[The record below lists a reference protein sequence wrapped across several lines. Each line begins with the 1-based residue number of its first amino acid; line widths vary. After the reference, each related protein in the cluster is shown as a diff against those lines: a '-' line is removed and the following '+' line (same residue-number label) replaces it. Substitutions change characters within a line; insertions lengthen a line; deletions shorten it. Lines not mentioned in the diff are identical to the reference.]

1 MSEVINTKMTD
12 RGVVISFNS
21 QSDWDRIK
29 TVLQEHLQEAAQF
42 YQGSSLYFD
51 LSLRELSSREMQ
63 NLINLLEANLLADT
77 DFYFFQQ
84 EKTETKRQDRSREQS
99 KSSATRERKT
109 RKTRTG
115 EENKH
120 FSSRNDTRLIRR
132 TLRSGQS
139 IEHLHNLVI
148 MGDVN
153 PGAEIKAGGD
163 IVVFGKLMGLV
174 HAGALG
180 DKSASIT
187 ALELVPTQIRIAGV
201 ISRAPD
207 EENRTEIRP
216 ERAFIKDDRIVVKEI
231 KL

>member
-21 QSDWDRIK
+21 QADWNLIK
-29 TVLQEHLQEAAQF
+29 TALQEHLQEAAQF

-51 LSLRELSSREMQ
+51 LSFRELSSREMQ
-63 NLINLLEANLLADT
+63 NFINLLEANLLADT
-77 DFYFFQQ
+77 DFYFVQQ
-84 EKTETKRQDRSREQS
+84 EKTEPEKAESSRKQS
-99 KSSATRERKT
+99 KSSTGRERKT
-109 RKTRTG
+109 RKTRAG

-120 FSSRNDTRLIRR
+120 FSPHNDTRLIRR

-139 IEHLHNLVI
+139 VEHLHNLVI

-163 IVVFGKLMGLV
+163 IVVFGKLRGLV

-201 ISRAPD
+201 ISRSPD
-207 EENRTEIRP
+207 EENRTEIKP
-216 ERAFIKDDRIVVKEI
+216 ERAYIKDDRIVVKEI

>member
-1 MSEVINTKMTD
+1 MSSDVINTEMTD
-12 RGVVISFNS
+12 KGVRITFNP
-21 QSDWDRIK
+21 QAGWDVIK
-29 TVLQEHLQEAAQF
+29 TALQEHLEEAAKF

-51 LSLRELSSREMQ
+51 FSFRELSSREMQ
-63 NLINLLEANLLADT
+63 NLLNLLEANLLADT
-77 DFYFFQQ
+77 DFYFVQQ
-84 EKTETKRQDRSREQS
+84 EKPEATAGNKDQAEIKAVKARKPRKERSR
-99 KSSATRERKT
+99 
-109 RKTRTG
+109 

-139 IEHLHNLVI
+139 VEHLHNLVI

-187 ALELVPTQIRIAGV
+187 ALELAPTQIRIAGV
-201 ISRAPD
+201 ISRSPD
-207 EENRTEIRP
+207 GEEQTEIKP
-216 ERAFIKDDRIVVKEI
+216 ERAYIKDGRIVVEEI

>member
-1 MSEVINTKMTD
+1 MSDVINTKMTE
-12 RGVVISFNS
+12 RGVNITFDS
-21 QSDWDRIK
+21 QADWEEIK
-29 TVLQEHLQEAAQF
+29 TALQKHLEEAAKF

-51 LSLRELSSREMQ
+51 FSFRELSSREMQ
-63 NLINLLEANLLADT
+63 NLLNLLEANLLAET
-77 DFYFFQQ
+77 DFYFVQQ
-84 EKTETKRQDRSREQS
+84 EKAESADRRSN
-99 KSSATRERKT
+99 KDKVSAVREREPRSEKS
-109 RKTRTG
+109 R

-139 IEHLHNLVI
+139 VEHLHNLVI

-201 ISRAPD
+201 ISRSPD
-207 EENRTEIRP
+207 DEGRAEIRP
-216 ERAFIKDDRIVVKEI
+216 ERAFIKDGRIVVEEI